1 MQNINLKQNG
11 IRRIC
16 GCTKTD
22 EDGTS
27 HNYLIDGYT
36 RIAALKQSGHE
47 TVPYFE
53 HKFESFDN
61 AYKYVLELQVN
72 RRNLES
78 SELLRNVSRLLG
90 TDRYSEE
97 LI

>member
-11 IRRIC
+11 SCRIC
-16 GCTKTD
+16 G
-22 EDGTS
+22 
-27 HNYLIDGYT
+27 
-36 RIAALKQSGHE
+36 SGHE

-61 AYKYVLELQVN
+61 AYKYVHELQVN

-90 TDRYSEE
+90 TC
-97 LI
+97 